1 MSQKERWASR
11 IGLVLAMAGNA
22 VGLGNFLRF
31 PAQAAQNGGG
41 AFMIPYFVSLVVM
54 GLPLMWIE
62 WTMGRYA
69 GTQGEHSPP
78 GVFQSLGKS
87 PIWKYVGVLGL
98 VTCLGIASYYLYIES
113 WCLAYAA
120 YSLLGGFETVA
131 PADFFGRITGQQDNQ
146 ILAVS
151 APGLVVFAGCIGVNI
166 FILSRGVAGGIEV
179 VAKVAMPLLVMFAL
193 VLVIRGLMSDPVTE
207 EAVKHSPWE
216 GLNFVWN
223 PDFSQI
229 GNPAVWLAAAGQIF
243 FTLSIGMGS
252 IHCYASYLRRND
264 DVALNGATT
273 AWTNEFCEVILGSAL
288 LIPIAVS
295 YLGVAGVQ
303 AAVSGGSGFA
313 LGFMTL
319 PTLFNNW
326 GPQFAPLAGFL
337 WFGLLFLAAITSSLA
352 MGQPVMAF
360 LEDKFGL
367 TRVKAAWTLGGLIL
381 LLAVPVAT
389 IHGRGVFDD
398 FDYWVGTFALVVF
411 ALLEV
416 ILFAWVFGMDRGW
429 AELTRG
435 AQLKIPRLF
444 YYFMKYVTPVF
455 LIVILLAYI
464 FQPAGTV
471 EIVQESPEGGETITT
486 TQDKGWG
493 AYASALLTGEPI
505 PPWQWSGSGMIGKLM
520 HRDLQPPAGA
530 SPEEAGYYRDLR
542 VIRNFAR
549 LGLVALF
556 VSFAILVKI
565 AWSRPRRAGATGKEV
580 PA

>member
-1 MSQKERWASR
+1 MTQKERWASR

-41 AFMIPYFVSLVVM
+41 AFMIPYFVSLLVM

-69 GTQGEHSPP
+69 GSQGEHSPP
-78 GVFQSLGKS
+78 GVFQAMGKS

-98 VTCLGIASYYLYIES
+98 ITCLGIASYYLYIES
-113 WCLAYAA
+113 WCLAYAG
-120 YSLLGGFETVA
+120 YSLLGGFESVA
-131 PADFFGRITGQQDNQ
+131 PTEFFGRLTGQQDNQ

-151 APGLVVFAGCIGVNI
+151 APGMVVFAICIGINI

-179 VAKVAMPLLVMFAL
+179 VAKVAMPLLILFAL
-193 VLVIRGLMSDPVTE
+193 VLVVRGLMSDPLTD

-216 GLNFVWN
+216 GLNFIWE

-252 IHCYASYLRRND
+252 MHCYASYLRRND
-264 DVALNGATT
+264 DIALTGATT

-288 LIPIAVS
+288 IIPIAVS
-295 YLGVAGVQ
+295 YIGVAGVRE
-303 AAVSGGSGFA
+303 AVGGGSGFG

-337 WFGLLFLAAITSSLA
+337 WFSLLFLAAITSSLA

-360 LEDKFGL
+360 LMDKFGL
-367 TRVKAAWTLGGLIL
+367 TRVKAAWCLGGMIL

-389 IHGRGVFDD
+389 IHGQGVFDD
-398 FDYWVGTFALVVF
+398 IDYWVGTFALVVF
-411 ALLEV
+411 AFIEV

-429 AELTRG
+429 AELKRG
-435 AQLKIPRLF
+435 AQLKIPRFF
-444 YYFMKYVTPVF
+444 YYTMKYITPVF
-455 LIVILLAYI
+455 LLVILMAYI

-471 EIVQESPEGGETITT
+471 EVVQESPEGEPVVT
-486 TQDKGWG
+486 TQDRGWG
-493 AYASALLTGEPI
+493 AYASALANGESMPA
-505 PPWQWSGSGMIGKLM
+505 WEWSGSGMIGKLL
-520 HRDLQPPAGA
+520 HRDLQLPPDAGD
-530 SPEEAGYYRDLR
+530 EEVKYYSNLR
-542 VIRNFAR
+542 IIRTITR
-549 LGLVALF
+549 LGLIALF
-556 VSFAILVKI
+556 VVLAILVRI
-565 AWSRPRRAGATGKEV
+565 AWQRSHGTSAKEV
-580 PA
+580 TA